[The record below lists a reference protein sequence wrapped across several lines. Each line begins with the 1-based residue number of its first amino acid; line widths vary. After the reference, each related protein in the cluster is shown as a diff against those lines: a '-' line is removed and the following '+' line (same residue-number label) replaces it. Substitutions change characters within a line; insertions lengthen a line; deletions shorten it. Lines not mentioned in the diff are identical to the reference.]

1 MLTGAVLSGVAILGG
16 GLVTAGLP
24 ALRPFL
30 EQPAAWTVPIAVVVT
45 VVVSLG
51 DRRGIPR
58 GTDRFLTRLHVPEPT
73 AAHPHE
79 G

>member
-16 GLVTAGLP
+16 GIVSAWLP

-30 EQPAAWTVPIAVVVT
+30 EQPAAWTVPIAVLVIVL
-45 VVVSLG
+45 VSRG

-58 GTDRFLTRLHVPEPT
+58 GTDLFLARLHTPE
-73 AAHPHE
+73 
-79 G
+79 GSRRVGLDG